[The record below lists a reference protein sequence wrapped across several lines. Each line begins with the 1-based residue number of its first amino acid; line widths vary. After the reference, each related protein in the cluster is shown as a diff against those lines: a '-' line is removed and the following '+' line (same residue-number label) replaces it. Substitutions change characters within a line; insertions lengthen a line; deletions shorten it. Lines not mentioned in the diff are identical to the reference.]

1 MSFDLGELTLWQNI
15 SVAVLLGLTFIFVI
29 IKFFKIIG
37 FTESNFGKLLLK
49 EQIVAKPEFSRW
61 WVPVASVSIHL
72 CIGSVYAWSIFNPAL
87 IKTIGVVT
95 SSADDWAL
103 KEVVWI
109 YSTAIVF
116 LGLSAA
122 FAGTWLEKVG
132 PRMVGLVAAFCW
144 GGGFLIGSIGI
155 INHQLWL
162 IYLGYGVIGG
172 CGLGLGYVSPVST
185 LIRWFPDR
193 RGMATGMAIMGFG
206 GGAFFGARIKDF
218 FIQYYYKAPVL
229 LSNISESDL
238 ITKAGKRFAE
248 TAEGLKEVVV
258 VGTNDIANMIVPGDA
273 GVYLAGTGSV
283 GVSETFFSL
292 GAIYFVVMT
301 LASLSYKVP
310 AEGWVPKGWSPP
322 SDAEIEKKMIATK
335 HVHIDEA
342 LRTPQFYFLWVIL
355 CFNVTAGIG
364 VLGVAKTM
372 ITEIFQKKATLIVTS
387 AFTTWYVMLISI
399 FNMAGRIIW
408 ASASDFIG
416 RKNTYYCFFILG
428 IILYSSIPISAQ
440 TFDIAPVMV
449 WLILFYAA
457 TMIIFTMYGGGFA
470 TIPAYLADMFGTRY
484 VGGIHGRLLTAW
496 STAGV
501 LGPVI
506 ITSLRGSSINNAIND
521 LAAKVDP
528 QTFSEKFGAS
538 IESLDELVKAKTV
551 TIQNL
556 LEILPPGTPDPT
568 SQVYNKTMIVMA
580 CLLGIA
586 LMANFL
592 VKPVDPKHHMKD

>member
-1 MSFDLGELTLWQNI
+1 MSLDLGQLTLWQNI
-15 SVAVLLGLTFIFVI
+15 TVAVLIGLTFIFSVV
-29 IKFFKIIG
+29 KLFKIIG
-37 FTESNFGKLLLK
+37 FTESGIGKLLLK
-49 EQIVAKPEFSRW
+49 EQIIAKPGFNRW

-87 IKTIGVVT
+87 IKAIGVVA

-103 KEVVWI
+103 SEVVWI

-144 GGGFLIGSIGI
+144 GGGFLIGSVGI

-162 IYLGYGVIGG
+162 IYLGYGVLGG

-218 FIQYYYKAPVL
+218 FIQYYYKAPEL
-229 LSNISESDL
+229 LSNITESDL

-248 TAEGLKEVVV
+248 TTEGLKEVVV
-258 VGTNDIANMIVPGDA
+258 VGANDVANMIIPGDV
-273 GVYLAGTGSV
+273 GVYLVGTGSV
-283 GVSETFFSL
+283 GVSETFFTL

-301 LASLSYKVP
+301 IAALSYRVP
-310 AEGWVPKGWSPP
+310 AEGWVPKGWTPP
-322 SDAEIEKKMIATK
+322 SDAEIEKKMITTK

-342 LRTPQFYFLWVIL
+342 LRTPQFYLLWVIL

-372 ITEIFQKKATLIVTS
+372 ITEIFQKKAALIVTS

-399 FNMAGRIIW
+399 FNMAGRIMW
-408 ASASDFIG
+408 ASASDYIG

-440 TFDIAPVMV
+440 TFDIAPVIV
-449 WLILFYAA
+449 WLILFYGA
-457 TMIIFTMYGGGFA
+457 TLIIFTMYGGGFA

-528 QTFSEKFGAS
+528 QAFLDKFGAS
-538 IESLDELVKAKTV
+538 IDSLDELVKAKTV

-586 LMANFL
+586 LIANFL
-592 VKPVDPKHHMKD
+592 VKPVNPKHHMKN

>member
-1 MSFDLGELTLWQNI
+1 
-15 SVAVLLGLTFIFVI
+15 
-29 IKFFKIIG
+29 
-37 FTESNFGKLLLK
+37 
-49 EQIVAKPEFSRW
+49 
-61 WVPVASVSIHL
+61 
-72 CIGSVYAWSIFNPAL
+72 
-87 IKTIGVVT
+87 
-95 SSADDWAL
+95 
-103 KEVVWI
+103 
-109 YSTAIVF
+109 
-116 LGLSAA
+116 
-122 FAGTWLEKVG
+122 
-132 PRMVGLVAAFCW
+132 MVGLVAAFCW
-144 GGGFLIGSIGI
+144 GGGFLIGGLGI

-172 CGLGLGYVSPVST
+172 CGLGLGYVSPVAT

-218 FIQYYYKAPVL
+218 FIQYYYKAPEIL
-229 LSNISESDL
+229 LNISESDL
-238 ITKAGKRFAE
+238 ITKAGRRFAE

-258 VGTNDIANMIVPGDA
+258 VGVNDVANMIVPGDT
-273 GVYLAGTGSV
+273 GIYLVGTGSV
-283 GVSETFFSL
+283 GVSQTFFTL
-292 GAIYFVVMT
+292 GAIYFLVMT
-301 LASLSYKVP
+301 IAALSYRVP
-310 AEGWVPKGWSPP
+310 TEGWTPKGWVPP
-322 SDAEIEKKMIATK
+322 SDAEIEKKMITTK

-342 LRTPQFYFLWVIL
+342 LRTPQFYLLWVIL

-372 ITEIFQKKATLIVTS
+372 ITEIFQTKAALIVTS

-399 FNMAGRIIW
+399 FNMAGRFIW
-408 ASASDFIG
+408 ASASDYIG

-440 TFDIAPVMV
+440 TFDIAPVVV
-449 WLILFYAA
+449 WLILFYGA
-457 TMIIFTMYGGGFA
+457 TLIIFTMYGGGFA

-506 ITSLRGSSINNAIND
+506 ITSLRGSSINGAIND
-521 LAAKVDP
+521 LASKVNP
-528 QTFSEKFGAS
+528 QAFIDKFGAS
-538 IESLDELVKAKTV
+538 IDNLDELVKAKSV

-586 LMANFL
+586 LIANFL
-592 VKPVDPKHHMKD
+592 VKAVDSKHHMKN